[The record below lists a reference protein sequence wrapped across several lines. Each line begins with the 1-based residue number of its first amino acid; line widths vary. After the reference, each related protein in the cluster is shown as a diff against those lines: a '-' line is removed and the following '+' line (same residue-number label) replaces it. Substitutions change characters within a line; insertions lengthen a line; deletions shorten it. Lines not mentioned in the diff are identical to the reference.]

1 MDGGQGNGGVQVACE
16 GHEVGIEENK
26 LRVLRE
32 GIQANK
38 WSKNTKIMIME
49 SMCANSIVTDV
60 RELEWKWRCV
70 MLYVL
75 SIRTISYV
83 CILKLWIRNK

>member
-26 LRVLRE
+26 LRVPRE
-32 GIQANK
+32 GTQANK

-60 RELEWKWRCV
+60 RDI
-70 MLYVL
+70 YVICFVH
-75 SIRTISYV
+75 SDQ
-83 CILKLWIRNK
+83 KLCLHFEVVDRNK

>member
-1 MDGGQGNGGVQVACE
+1 
-16 GHEVGIEENK
+16 
-26 LRVLRE
+26 
-32 GIQANK
+32 
-38 WSKNTKIMIME
+38 
-49 SMCANSIVTDV
+49 MCANSIVTDV

-83 CILKLWIRNK
+83 CILKLWTEINDVEICAVEN

>member
-1 MDGGQGNGGVQVACE
+1 MDGGQGNGGVQVACK

-26 LRVLRE
+26 LRVPRE

-60 RELEWKWRCV
+60 RDI
-70 MLYVL
+70 YVICFVH
-75 SIRTISYV
+75 SDQ
-83 CILKLWIRNK
+83 KLCLHFEVVDRNK

>member
-26 LRVLRE
+26 LRVPRE

-49 SMCANSIVTDV
+49 SMCANSIVIDV
-60 RELEWKWRCV
+60 RDI
-70 MLYVL
+70 YVICFVH
-75 SIRTISYV
+75 SDQ
-83 CILKLWIRNK
+83 KLCLHFEVVDRNK